1 MGLNVSNNQIAEQ
14 LDLNRS
20 DVQQMTYLFR
30 EGIVKKTKV
39 IFQNKVEFDEVYIV
53 SGHKG
58 HPEAVGWEAV
68 LIIRLRPANRVEKC
82 LKMLTYCIY
91 A

>member
-53 SGHKG
+53 IFRVKNR
-58 HPEAVGWEAV
+58 
-68 LIIRLRPANRVEKC
+68 IIDWSCISQSNRFASYPF
-82 LKMLTYCIY
+82 LYYYFLG
-91 A
+91 